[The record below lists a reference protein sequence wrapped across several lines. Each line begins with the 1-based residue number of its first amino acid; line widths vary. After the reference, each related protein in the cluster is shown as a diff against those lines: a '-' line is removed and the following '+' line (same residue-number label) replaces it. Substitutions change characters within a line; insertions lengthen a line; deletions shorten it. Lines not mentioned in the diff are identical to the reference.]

1 MDIKD
6 FNEALYASSNGVVV
20 ERRKSIIIPILIL
33 LAGVA
38 LLVANYFIE
47 NGNDANNLKS
57 ALVLTGG
64 SLAIIGIVWCGVR
77 IFGGGAPYHT
87 ADKCFLIREQYSFDR
102 AQQNTI
108 IKAIE
113 SCDKT
118 AIDNLEESDIAGL
131 SVLCYH
137 SPRSK
142 YCAMQ
147 AFAYEEF
154 VYKAITELEVKN

>member
-20 ERRKSIIIPILIL
+20 ERRKSIIVPMLVL
-33 LAGVA
+33 LVGVA

-64 SLAIIGIVWCGVR
+64 CVAIIGAVWCG
-77 IFGGGAPYHT
+77 ICLFGGGVPYHT
-87 ADKCFLIREQYSFDR
+87 GDKCFLVREQYSFDR
-102 AQQNTI
+102 AQREEVMT
-108 IKAIE
+108 AIE
-113 SCDKT
+113 ACDKS
-118 AIDNLEESDIAGL
+118 ALDKIEESDIA
-131 SVLCYH
+131 SISAICYH

-147 AFAYEEF
+147 AFTYQEF
-154 VYKAITELEVKN
+154 VYKAITNVKIIK

>member
-20 ERRKSIIIPILIL
+20 ERRKSAIVPVLVL

-38 LLVANYFIE
+38 LLVVNYFIE

-57 ALVLTGG
+57 ALVLVGG
-64 SLAIIGIVWCGVR
+64 CVSLVGVALCGVA
-77 IFGGGAPYHT
+77 IFGGGEPYHT
-87 ADKCFLIREQYSFDR
+87 GDKCFLVRKNYSFDHS
-102 AQQNTI
+102 QQESVV
-108 IKAIE
+108 KAVE
-113 SCDKT
+113 ACDKL
-118 AIDNLEESDIAGL
+118 ALESIDESDIASV

-142 YCAMQ
+142 FVAMQ

-154 VYKAITELEVKN
+154 VYKSITPLKIKE